1 MPAPASETRLDT
13 TSDTRFFGHPRGLS
27 TLFFTEMWERFG
39 FYGVR
44 AILVYFMTATLAQGG
59 LGFSTAK
66 AGIIYGM
73 FLAMVYLLSLPG
85 GWLADNI
92 LGQQRSVLYGGIVIA
107 IGWFIMALPG
117 EAPFYTAL
125 TLVTFG
131 TGMLKPNVSTIVG
144 GLYSPGDKR
153 RDAGFSI
160 FYMGINVGALISPL
174 ICGYVGEKINY
185 RWGLALA
192 GVGMTAGL
200 IQYSL
205 GTKYLGKAGLP
216 PPVNPQA
223 RRQALLGAVTIV
235 ILAGVVAALASA
247 GVIHITPDNL
257 SDAVGLFLTVL
268 TLLVFGWLLKGANW
282 TSAER
287 GKLAAIIVFFIAS
300 ALFWSAFEQAGS
312 TLSLFAQRNTRLS
325 IFGWDFPASWFQS
338 LNSIFL
344 VIMAPVFAAMWIK
357 MGKREPST
365 TTKFA
370 WGLIF
375 VGLGFAVLIPVANQ
389 TGVSPM
395 WLTLTYFL
403 HTIGELS
410 LSPVGLSAMTKLAPQ
425 RIGALVMGIWFLS
438 ISVGEFIGGRVAAVY
453 EKFPLSLI
461 FGAVAG
467 FSIVVGLLLFTLVR
481 PVSRMTGDVN

>member
-1 MPAPASETRLDT
+1 MPAAQNTTFDT

-44 AILVYFMTATLAQGG
+44 AILVYFMTATLANGG
-59 LGFSTAK
+59 LGFTTEK
-66 AGIIYGM
+66 AGLVYGI

-85 GWLADNI
+85 GWMADNI
-92 LGQQRSVLYGGIVIA
+92 LGQQRAVFYGGIVIA
-107 IGWFIMALPG
+107 IGWFVMALPG
-117 EAPFYTAL
+117 EGAFYTAL
-125 TLVTFG
+125 TLVTVG
-131 TGMLKPNVSTIVG
+131 TGLLKPNVSTIVG
-144 GLYSPGDKR
+144 GLYGAQDKR

-160 FYMGINVGALISPL
+160 FYMGINVGALIAPL
-174 ICGYVGEKINY
+174 ICGWVGERINY

-200 IQYSL
+200 IQYTL
-205 GTKYLGKAGLP
+205 GAKFLGGAGLP
-216 PPVNPQA
+216 PPLNPQA
-223 RRQALLGAVTIV
+223 RRQAIQGTLV
-235 ILAGVVAALASA
+235 ILAIGGIVAGLASG
-247 GVIHITPDNL
+247 GVIHITSDNL
-257 SDAVGLFLTVL
+257 SDAVGVFLTIL
-268 TLLVFGWLLKGANW
+268 TLLVFGWLLKGGGG
-282 TSAER
+282 SASER
-287 GKLAAIIVFFIAS
+287 SKLAAIVVFFIAS

-325 IFGWDFPASWFQS
+325 IFGWEFPASWFQI
-338 LNSIFL
+338 LNSLFL
-344 VIMAPVFAAMWIK
+344 VILAPVFAAMWVK

-370 WGLIF
+370 FGLIF

-389 TGVSPM
+389 TNVSPM
-395 WLTLTYFL
+395 WLTVTYLL

-425 RIGALVMGIWFLS
+425 RIGGLIMGVWFLS
-438 ISVGEFIGGRVAAVY
+438 ISVGEFIGGRVASVY
-453 EKFPLSLI
+453 EKFPLTGI

-467 FSIVVGLLLFTLVR
+467 FAILVGLLMFTLVK

>member
-1 MPAPASETRLDT
+1 MAEADPKYDT
-13 TSDTRFFGHPRGLS
+13 SFFGHPRGLS

-66 AGIIYGM
+66 AGMVYGI

-92 LGQQRSVLYGGIVIA
+92 LGQRRAVLYGGIVIA

-117 EAPFYTAL
+117 ETPFYLAL
-125 TLVTFG
+125 TLVSFG
-131 TGMLKPNVSTIVG
+131 TGLLKPNVSTIVG
-144 GLYSPGDKR
+144 GLYRTGDHR

-192 GVGMTAGL
+192 GIGMTAGL

-205 GTKYLGKAGLP
+205 GAKYLGDAGLP
-216 PPVNPQA
+216 PPVDSKARKQA
-223 RRQALLGAVTIV
+223 ILGVLVMLV
-235 ILAGVVAALASA
+235 IAGMVGGLASA
-247 GVIHITPDNL
+247 GVIQLTPDNL
-257 SDAVGLFLTVL
+257 SNAVGAFLTLL
-268 TLLVFGWLLKGANW
+268 TLLVFGWLLKGADW
-282 TSAER
+282 SAAER
-287 GKLAAIIVFFIAS
+287 GKLAAIVVFFIAS

-325 IFGWDFPASWFQS
+325 IFGWEFPASWFQI
-338 LNSIFL
+338 LNSLFL
-344 VIMAPVFAAMWIK
+344 IALAPVFAAMWVR

-370 WGLIF
+370 FGLIF
-375 VGLGFAVLIPVANQ
+375 VGLGFAVLIPVGNM

-425 RIGALVMGIWFLS
+425 RIGGLIMGIWFLS

-453 EKFPLSLI
+453 EQFHY
-461 FGAVAG
+461 
-467 FSIVVGLLLFTLVR
+467 R
-481 PVSRMTGDVN
+481 

>member
-1 MPAPASETRLDT
+1 MSTPAVDT
-13 TSDTRFFGHPRGLS
+13 KTDTSFFGHPRGLS

-44 AILVYFMTATLAQGG
+44 AILVYFMTETVVKGG
-59 LGFSTAK
+59 LGFSTEK
-66 AGIIYGM
+66 AGLTYGI

-92 LGQQRSVLYGGIVIA
+92 FGQQRAVLYGGILNA

-117 EAPFYTAL
+117 EAAFYTAL
-125 TLVTFG
+125 SLVSLG
-131 TGMLKPNVSTIVG
+131 TGLLKPNVSTIVG
-144 GLYSPGDKR
+144 GLYGTNDKR

-160 FYMGINVGALISPL
+160 FYMGINVGALIAPL

-185 RWGLALA
+185 RLGLSLA

-200 IQYSL
+200 VQYVL
-205 GTKYLGKAGLP
+205 GAKYLGNAGLP
-216 PPVNPQA
+216 PPPEPAA
-223 RRQALLGAVTIV
+223 RRQAIIGALV
-235 ILAGVVAALASA
+235 ILVIAAMTAALVA
-247 GVIHITPDNL
+247 GGFIRLTTDNL
-257 SDAVGLFLTVL
+257 SNAVGAFLTVL
-268 TLLVFGWLLKGANW
+268 TLLVFAWLLKGADW
-282 TSAER
+282 SAAER
-287 GKLAAIIVFFIAS
+287 KKLAAIVVFFIAS

-325 IFGWDFPASWFQS
+325 ILGWNFPASWFQI
-338 LNSIFL
+338 LNSVFVVLL
-344 VIMAPVFAAMWIK
+344 VPVYTLMW
-357 MGKREPST
+357 GKLGDKEPST
-365 TTKFA
+365 TAKFA
-370 WGLIF
+370 WSLIF
-375 VGLGFAVLIPVANQ
+375 VGLGYAVLIPVANH
-389 TGVSPM
+389 TGVSPI

-425 RIGALVMGIWFLS
+425 RVASLIMGVWFLS
-438 ISVGEFIGGRVAAVY
+438 ISVGEFIGGKVAAVY
-453 EKFPLSLI
+453 ERFPLPLI

-467 FSIVVGLLLFTLVR
+467 FSITVGLLLFLLVR